1 MVAWSP
7 AADERR
13 APRIAPLPVMLLG
26 AVGLGQ
32 IAVLIFCVKVGS
44 WINSD
49 LSLFFYLLGS
59 AGVLVGLAVTW
70 YAMALRAR
78 ALGGALL
85 LGWVTVAVL
94 MLASLMPQSLPGTLL
109 FWSVLACVLLA
120 AAAVLTVLYMRGA
133 SDSEGALLS
142 GGGAKL

>member
-1 MVAWSP
+1 
-7 AADERR
+7 
-13 APRIAPLPVMLLG
+13 MLLG

-32 IAVLIFCVKVGS
+32 IAVLIFCVKIGS
-44 WINSD
+44 LINSD

-70 YAMALRAR
+70 YAVTLRAR

-85 LGWVTVAVL
+85 LGWVTVTVL
-94 MLASLMPQSLPGTLL
+94 MLASFMTLPTPGTLL
-109 FWSVLACVLLA
+109 FWNVLACVLLA
-120 AAAVLTVLYMRGA
+120 AAAVLAVLYMRGP

-142 GGGAKL
+142 GGEAKL